1 MIMKRNSLLK
11 SILGLF
17 LCVLC
22 GCNNSALLVEDTIQD
37 ENVTQ
42 FMSGDIL
49 ITISTETNIQSRSA
63 SMSDYYIV
71 TGERDSIRYSIYV
84 ESIPSEDG
92 LTINKI
98 YSQEGDWLF
107 SEVYFDE
114 KLISN
119 EFASIDEDQGVS
131 IDADTNDI
139 ELSGSRRPGESY
151 KGCVRR
157 VHKTLKEK
165 AEINTPVTCE
175 FISCGALAAVV
186 GIIDCAEYG
195 NQF

>member
-1 MIMKRNSLLK
+1 MIMKKNSLLK
-11 SILGLF
+11 SF
-17 LCVLC
+17 FVFSLCVLC
-22 GCNNSALLVEDTIQD
+22 GCNNSTLLVEDTIQE

-49 ITISTETNIQSRSA
+49 ITISTGNNILSRSA
-63 SMSDYYIV
+63 SMSDYYVV
-71 TGERDSIRYSIYV
+71 TGKRDSIRYSVYV

-92 LTINKI
+92 LTINKT

-107 SEVYFDE
+107 SEVYFDG
-114 KLISN
+114 KLIGN
-119 EFASIDEDQGVS
+119 EFATIDEDQGVS
-131 IDADTNDI
+131 IDTDTNDI
-139 ELSGSRRPGESY
+139 EMSGSRRPGESY

-157 VHKTLKEK
+157 VLKTLKEK

-175 FISCGALAAVV
+175 FVSCGALAAVV